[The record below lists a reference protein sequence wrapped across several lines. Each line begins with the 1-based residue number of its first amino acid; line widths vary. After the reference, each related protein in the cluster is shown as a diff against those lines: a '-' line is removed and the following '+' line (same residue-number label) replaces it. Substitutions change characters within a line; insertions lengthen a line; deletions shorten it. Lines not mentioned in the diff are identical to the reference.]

1 MEAKNN
7 EIVKGIALA
16 KILNM
21 SERHIRRLAE
31 ENVIKKNGQNKYLFL
46 ESVHSYLNYLELKND
61 ADVDLKE
68 EKIKEEIKKIKKDTE
83 LKALKISELKNQLH
97 SATVIEEVMT
107 NMLVNIKG
115 KLLSLPNKLAP
126 AVIACDNLGEIQ
138 DIILT
143 GISDTLIELSEYS
156 PDIFKNKNF
165 IDEDEEEE
173 KINTKN
179 KKENKNDKPKKRG
192 RPKKSE

>member
-7 EIVKGIALA
+7 EIIKGIALA

-21 SERHIRRLAE
+21 SERHLRRLAE

-46 ESVHSYLNYLELKND
+46 ESVHSYLDYLELKND

-83 LKALKISELKNQLH
+83 LKTLKISELKNQLH

-126 AVIACDNLGEIQ
+126 AVISCDNLGEIQ

-143 GISDTLIELSEYS
+143 GISDTLTELSEYS
-156 PDIFKNKNF
+156 PEIFKSKNF
-165 IDEDEEEE
+165 VDEDEEER
-173 KINTKN
+173 INI
-179 KKENKNDKPKKRG
+179 KKEKKNDEPKKRG
-192 RPKKSE
+192 RSKKSE

>member
-7 EIVKGIALA
+7 EIIKGIALA

-21 SERHIRRLAE
+21 SERHLRRLAE

-46 ESVHSYLNYLELKND
+46 ESVHSYLDYLELKND

-83 LKALKISELKNQLH
+83 LKTLKISELKNQLH

-126 AVIACDNLGEIQ
+126 AVISCDNLGEIQ

-143 GISDTLIELSEYS
+143 GISDTLTELSEYS
-156 PDIFKNKNF
+156 PEIFKSKNF
-165 IDEDEEEE
+165 VDEDEEER
-173 KINTKN
+173 INIKN
-179 KKENKNDKPKKRG
+179 KKEKKNDEPKKRG

>member
-7 EIVKGIALA
+7 EIIKGIALA

-21 SERHIRRLAE
+21 SERHLRRLAE

-46 ESVHSYLNYLELKND
+46 ESVHSYLDYLELKND

-83 LKALKISELKNQLH
+83 LKTLKISELKNQLH

-126 AVIACDNLGEIQ
+126 AVISCDNLGEIQ

-143 GISDTLIELSEYS
+143 GISDTLTELSEYS
-156 PDIFKNKNF
+156 PEIFKSKNF
-165 IDEDEEEE
+165 VDEDEEER
-173 KINTKN
+173 INI
-179 KKENKNDKPKKRG
+179 KKEKKNDEPKKRG

>member
-7 EIVKGIALA
+7 EVIKGVTLA
-16 KILNM
+16 KILNL
-21 SERHIRRLAE
+21 SERHLRRLAE

-46 ESVHSYLNYLELKND
+46 ESIHSYLDYLELKND

-126 AVIACDNLGEIQ
+126 TVIACDNLGEIQ

-143 GISDTLIELSEYS
+143 GISDTLTELSEYS

-173 KINTKN
+173 KVNIKN
-179 KKENKNDKPKKRG
+179 KKENENDKPKKRG
-192 RPKKSE
+192 RPKKSK

>member
-1 MEAKNN
+1 MEAKYD
-7 EIVKGIALA
+7 EIIKGVVLA
-16 KILNM
+16 KILNL
-21 SERHIRRLAE
+21 SERHLRRLAE

-46 ESVHSYLNYLELKND
+46 ESIHSYIEYLELKND
-61 ADVDLKE
+61 ADVDLKD
-68 EKIKEEIKKIKKDTE
+68 EKIREEIKKIKKDTE

-97 SATVIEEVMT
+97 PAGVIEEVMT
-107 NMLVNIKG
+107 SMLVNIKG

-143 GISDTLIELSEYS
+143 GISDTLTELSDYS

-179 KKENKNDKPKKRG
+179 KKENKNDKTKKRG

>member
-1 MEAKNN
+1 ML
-7 EIVKGIALA
+7 VKENQIIKVTELA
-16 KILNM
+16 KLLGITD
-21 SERHIRRLAE
+21 RHLRNLANE
-31 ENVIKKNGQNKYLFL
+31 GIIKKTEKGKYLFF
-46 ESVHSYLNYLELKND
+46 ESVRGYIEYIETKNE
-61 ADVDLKE
+61 ADVDLKD
-68 EKIKEEIKKIKKDTE
+68 EKIREEIKKIKKDTE

-97 SATVIEEVMT
+97 SAAVIEEVMT

-143 GISDTLIELSEYS
+143 GISDTLTELSEYS

-173 KINTKN
+173 KINIKN
-179 KKENKNDKPKKRG
+179 KKENKNDNPKKRG
-192 RPKKSE
+192 RPKKS